1 MKTIVQLDKKDIIK
15 TIANA
20 FDVDEK
26 SVSLEITETWDGYGA
41 GEHRVQ
47 TIIATVS
54 LKGETP

>member
-1 MKTIVQLDKKDIIK
+1 MKTIVQLDKEDIIK

-20 FDVDEK
+20 FDVDKK
-26 SVSLEITETWDGYGA
+26 SVLLEITETCDDYGP

-47 TIIATVS
+47 TIMASVT

>member
-1 MKTIVQLDKKDIIK
+1 MKTIVQLDKEDIIK

-20 FDVDEK
+20 FDVDKK
-26 SVSLEITETWDGYGA
+26 SVLLEITETWDDYGP

-47 TIIATVS
+47 TIMASVT

>member
-26 SVSLEITETWDGYGA
+26 SVLLEITETWDGYGS